1 MDGWMDGPMDRW
13 TKRREEDMDGIKEGG
28 KDGWVDW
35 MK

>member
-1 MDGWMDGPMDRW
+1 MMDGW